1 MECSPFRLSK
11 KHSNRMNAATTNLFD
26 RAFAVD
32 LSMPE
37 NVIIVGGGL
46 SGLAAACALA
56 ERGLCVTLL
65 ESRPRLG
72 GRAGSF
78 IDRATGMRIDNC
90 QHVTMGCCTNFQ
102 KFCDTIGVSGFFR
115 RETQLNFVGPD
126 GSIDTLAAGW
136 LPAPLHLL
144 SGFRRLRYLSRADRR
159 CLSRGLRSLAR
170 TKPADDDRRTFADW
184 LRENHQTPTAIERFW
199 KVVLVSALSETLD
212 RIDVASARKVF
223 VDAFLANRRG
233 WEVQIPT
240 VPLDEL
246 YGSRLTDWLT
256 SRRTTIRLKCG
267 VEQLIV
273 EDDRVTAVEL
283 RGGERLDAGE
293 FILAVPHQRVAAL
306 LPESMRNVPEVAGLQ
321 RLESAPI
328 ASVHLWFDQPLTDL
342 PHAAFIERLSQWMFN
357 RTVIQE
363 GGVRNAGCGIAGSV
377 ITDRSPLFY
386 YQIIISASRSLA
398 GMSQEQVIEAVVA
411 ELIDVWPAAG
421 DAQLVHSRLVT
432 EQRAVFSVLPGAD
445 AWRPLQQSFIANL
458 QFAGDWTRTGW
469 PATMEGAIRSGYLAA
484 ENVLARLGRPEKLLA
499 PDLPTA
505 PLSRILL
512 GL

>member
-1 MECSPFRLSK
+1 MSES
-11 KHSNRMNAATTNLFD
+11 
-26 RAFAVD
+26 
-32 LSMPE
+32 
-37 NVIIVGGGL
+37 VIIVGGGL

-56 ERGLCVTLL
+56 DRGLRVTLL

-78 IDRATGMRIDNC
+78 IDRQTGTRIDNC

-102 KFCDTIGVSGFFR
+102 KFCDTIGVAEFFR

-126 GSIDTLAAGW
+126 GSIDTLTSSW

-144 SGFRRLRYLSRADRR
+144 GGFRRLRYLSRADRR

-170 TKPADDDRRTFADW
+170 TRPADDDRQTFADW
-184 LRENHQTPTAIERFW
+184 LNEHGQTPTAIERFW
-199 KVVLVSALSETLD
+199 GVVLVSALSETLD

-240 VPLDEL
+240 VPLDDL

-256 SRRTTIRLKCG
+256 SRRATVRLKCG
-267 VEQLIV
+267 VEQLLV
-273 EDDRVTAVEL
+273 EDNRVKAVEL
-283 RGGERLDAGE
+283 RGGERLEADE

-342 PHAAFIERLSQWMFN
+342 PHAAFVERLSQWMFN
-357 RTVIQE
+357 RTALQSGE
-363 GGVRNAGCGIAGSV
+363 RKAESGIARSDT
-377 ITDRSPLFY
+377 TDQTPLFY
-386 YQIIISASRSLA
+386 YQIVISASRSLE
-398 GMSQEQVIEAVVA
+398 GMSQEQVIDAVVG
-411 ELIDVWPAAG
+411 ELADVWPAAG
-421 DAQLVHSRLVT
+421 DAKLVHSRLVT
-432 EQRAVFSVLPGAD
+432 EQLAVFSVLPGAD
-445 AWRPLQQSFIANL
+445 AWRPQQQSFIANL

-469 PATMEGAIRSGYLAA
+469 PATMVSSGGISLSA
-484 ENVLARLGRPEKLLA
+484 GGMMTMRP
-499 PDLPTA
+499 PDMPLPT
-505 PLSRILL
+505 
-512 GL
+512 

>member
-1 MECSPFRLSK
+1 
-11 KHSNRMNAATTNLFD
+11 
-26 RAFAVD
+26 
-32 LSMPE
+32 MPE

-56 ERGLCVTLL
+56 ERGVRVTLL

-78 IDRATGMRIDNC
+78 TDRTTGTQIDNC

-102 KFCDTIGVSGFFR
+102 KFCDTVGVSELFR

-126 GSIDTLAAGW
+126 GSIDTLASSW
-136 LPAPLHLL
+136 LPAPLHLFG
-144 SGFRRLRYLSRADRR
+144 GFRRLRYLSRADRR

-170 TKPADDDRRTFADW
+170 TRPANDDRQTFADW
-184 LRENHQTPTAIERFW
+184 LREHRQTPTAIERFW

-256 SRRTTIRLKCG
+256 NRHATIRLKCG
-267 VEQLIV
+267 VEQLLV
-273 EDDRVTAVEL
+273 EDDRVKAVEL
-283 RGGERLDAGE
+283 RGDERLDADE

-306 LPESMRNVPEVAGLQ
+306 LPESLRTIPEVAGLDC
-321 RLESAPI
+321 LESAPI
-328 ASVHLWFDQPLTDL
+328 ASVHLWFDRPLTDL
-342 PHAAFIERLSQWMFN
+342 PHAAFLERLSQWMFN
-357 RTVIQE
+357 RTELQSDDV
-363 GGVRNAGCGIAGSV
+363 S
-377 ITDRSPLFY
+377 TPPHYY
-386 YQIIISASRSLA
+386 YQIVISASRSIA
-398 GMSQEQVIEAVVA
+398 GMTQEQVIETVVA
-411 ELIDVWPAAG
+411 ELAEVWPAVG
-421 DAQLVHSRLVT
+421 EAQLVHSRLVT
-432 EQRAVFSVLPGAD
+432 EQKAVFSVLPGAD
-445 AWRPLQQSFIANL
+445 AWRPAQQSFIANL

-469 PATMEGAIRSGYLAA
+469 PATMEGAVRSGYLAA

-505 PLSRILL
+505 PLSKILL